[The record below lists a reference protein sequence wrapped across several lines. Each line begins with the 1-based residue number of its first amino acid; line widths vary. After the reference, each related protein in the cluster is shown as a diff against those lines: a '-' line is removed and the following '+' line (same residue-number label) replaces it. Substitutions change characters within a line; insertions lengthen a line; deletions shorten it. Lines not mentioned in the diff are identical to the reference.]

1 MFWGRKAPPS
11 FAPEVD
17 LLRSERALYS
27 EICQIRSVDDDTSQ
41 LIFSFVI
48 GGIQETDNVL
58 FNNFFDIG
66 HLADP
71 AVLLGIFYDGKH
83 AHHLSNCVVQ
93 LIIDINSGGG
103 GLRISATQNIK
114 PEYFIKRSDN
124 R

>member
-58 FNNFFDIG
+58 FNSY
-66 HLADP
+66 L
-71 AVLLGIFYDGKH
+71 
-83 AHHLSNCVVQ
+83 
-93 LIIDINSGGG
+93 
-103 GLRISATQNIK
+103 
-114 PEYFIKRSDN
+114 
-124 R
+124 